1 MIHLLKFFLNSINGF
16 GLIWKEKQYFKIF
29 ELDMRRVVERQYS
42 SKCSFFCVASRCM
55 KIDPKTLGRRPE
67 VKR

>member
-1 MIHLLKFFLNSINGF
+1 MIHLLKVFLNSIHGF

-42 SKCSFFCVASRCM
+42 SVCSFFFVGSRCM
-55 KIDPKTLGRRPE
+55 KIDPKTLGRRLE